1 MWKKIK
7 SRYFLVL
14 TERRDSFAIQE
25 SADQV
30 RLDLGGR
37 GQTGE
42 DQCFVPR
49 DDGRQCIPRLSGR
62 IYQTSQEREKE
73 ARQEGGQQESKAGE
87 NQKRCLCEWSL
98 IS

>member
-1 MWKKIK
+1 M
-7 SRYFLVL
+7 VL

-30 RLDLGGR
+30 CLDLGGR

-49 DDGRQCIPRLSGR
+49 YDGRQCIPRLSGR
-62 IYQTSQEREKE
+62 IHQTSQEREKE

>member
-1 MWKKIK
+1 M
-7 SRYFLVL
+7 VL

-49 DDGRQCIPRLSGR
+49 YDGRQCIPRLSGR
-62 IYQTSQEREKE
+62 IHQTSQEREKE

>member
-1 MWKKIK
+1 M
-7 SRYFLVL
+7 VL

-49 DDGRQCIPRLSGR
+49 YDGRQCIPRLSGR
-62 IYQTSQEREKE
+62 IHQTSQEREKE
-73 ARQEGGQQESKAGE
+73 ARQEGGQ
-87 NQKRCLCEWSL
+87 
-98 IS
+98 